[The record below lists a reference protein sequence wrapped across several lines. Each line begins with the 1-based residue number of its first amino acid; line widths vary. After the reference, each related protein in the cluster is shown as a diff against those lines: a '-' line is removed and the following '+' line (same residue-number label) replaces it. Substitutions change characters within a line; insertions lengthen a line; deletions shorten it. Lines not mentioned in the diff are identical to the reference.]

1 MQLSR
6 PQYLQ
11 SIPLPLKSGQIS
23 LGLLFKSTANNHSGV
38 LKDISINSV
47 KCKVQGAHRTYHNV
61 NLIGPQPLSA
71 AADLTAI
78 PSVLVLHHV
87 GNLETDAATEWFLN

>member
-1 MQLSR
+1 M
-6 PQYLQ
+6 
-11 SIPLPLKSGQIS
+11 
-23 LGLLFKSTANNHSGV
+23 
-38 LKDISINSV
+38 
-47 KCKVQGAHRTYHNV
+47 QGAHRTYHNV

-78 PSVLVLHHV
+78 PAVLVLHHV